1 MTYAVQHLSR
11 EEMGE
16 ARSFS
21 EFKDWEIKRMI
32 ALIRVGKKMRAER
45 RK

>member
-11 EEMGE
+11 EDTGE

-21 EFKDWEIKRMI
+21 EFEDWEIKRMI

-45 RK
+45 KR